1 MPDPSASL
9 TCLVT
14 GATGYIG
21 GRLVPELLAAGH
33 RVRVMTRSPDRIRDH
48 PWSHLV
54 EVVRA
59 DAGDAGQVATA
70 CAGVDVVY
78 YLIHAL
84 GSGAEFEEIDRRT
97 ARVMAD
103 AVRRAGVGRLVYLGA
118 LQPEDEELSPHL
130 RSRTEVA
137 EILLASG
144 VPTAV
149 LRAAVVLGSGSA
161 SFEMLRYLTERLPV
175 MVTPRWVHSLI
186 QPIAV
191 RDVLR
196 YLVGCARL
204 PASVHRCFDV
214 GGPDVMNYAEMMQ
227 RYAVVAGLP
236 RRRILPVPLFTP
248 SLSSHWVGLITPVP
262 SGIARPLVESLRNT
276 VVCAEHDIAEYV
288 PDPPEGLLGFDEAV
302 RLAVQRVH
310 DSAVATRWAS
320 ASVPGAPSD
329 PLPTDPDWAGGSL
342 YVDDRTRVTPAAP
355 DAVWRVVEGIGGSAG
370 WYSFPLAWEVRGRL
384 DRAVG
389 GVGLRRGRR
398 DPRRLYVGDALDFW
412 RVEAL
417 EPGRL
422 LRLRAE
428 MRVPGLAWLEFHVEH
443 GDPENGGGTVLR
455 QRATFAP
462 RGLAG
467 HLYWWAIAV
476 FHGVVFGGMIRGVAR
491 AAEDGDQTSSWADAN
506 SR

>member
-1 MPDPSASL
+1 MATADPKL
-9 TCLVT
+9 CLVT

-33 RVRVMTRSPDRIRDH
+33 RVRVLTRSPERLRGR
-48 PWSHLV
+48 PWSGRV
-54 EVVRA
+54 EVVRG
-59 DAGDAGQVATA
+59 DAGDAGRVATA
-70 CAGVDVVY
+70 CAGADVVY

-84 GSGAEFEEIDRRT
+84 NSGTEFEETDRRT
-97 ARVMAD
+97 AAVMAD
-103 AVRRAGVGRLVYLGA
+103 AAREAGVGRLVYLGA
-118 LQPEDEELSPHL
+118 LEPQGEDLSPHL

-161 SFEMLRYLTERLPV
+161 SFEMLRHLTERLPV
-175 MVTPRWVHSLI
+175 MVTPRWVHSRI

-204 PASVHRCFDV
+204 PASVHRPFDI
-214 GGPDVMNYAEMMQ
+214 GGPDVMSYAEMMQ

-248 SLSSHWVGLITPVP
+248 SLSSHWVGVITPVP
-262 SGIARPLVESLRNT
+262 AAIARPLVESLRNT
-276 VVCAEHDIAEYV
+276 VVCGEHDIAAFV

-302 RLAVQRVH
+302 RLAVARVR
-310 DSAVATRWAS
+310 DSAVTTRWS
-320 ASVPGAPSD
+320 GASVHGAPSD

-342 YVDDRTRVTPAAP
+342 YVDERTRTTSAP
-355 DAVWRVVEGIGGSAG
+355 PDELWRVVEGIGGEAG
-370 WYSFPLAWEVRGRL
+370 WYSFPLAWQVRGWL
-384 DRAVG
+384 DRLAG

-398 DPRRLYVGDALDFW
+398 DAHDLYVGDALDFW
-412 RVEAL
+412 RVEEL
-417 EPGRL
+417 EEGRL

-428 MRVPGLAWLEFHVEH
+428 MRLPGLAWLEFHVEH
-443 GDPENGGGTVLR
+443 DAAAGGTLLR

-467 HLYWWAIAV
+467 HAYWWAVAA
-476 FHGVVFGGMIRGVAR
+476 FHGIVFGGMVRGIAR
-491 AAEDGDQTSSWADAN
+491 AAEARAAT
-506 SR
+506 